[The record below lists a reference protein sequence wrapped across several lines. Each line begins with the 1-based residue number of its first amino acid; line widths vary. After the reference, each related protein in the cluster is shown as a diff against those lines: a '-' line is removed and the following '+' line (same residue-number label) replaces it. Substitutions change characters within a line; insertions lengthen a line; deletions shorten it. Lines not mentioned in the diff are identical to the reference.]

1 MWRWCLRF
9 WLRLGM
15 LPPVVCTMSG
25 ADGQVVLRAAVG
37 AEDVIQVLYF
47 QFFQRHTSRYG
58 DLEVEAVTPAV

>member
-1 MWRWCLRF
+1 
-9 WLRLGM
+9 
-15 LPPVVCTMSG
+15 MSG